1 MQKLTLNA
9 MVKIKRVYEP
19 VEKDD
24 GYRML
29 VDRVWPR
36 GIKKEALALD
46 EWNKLLPPS
55 TALGK
60 WYGHQPEMFK
70 AFEKKY
76 IQELSEQQAE
86 IKRVRAIA
94 KQENV
99 TLLYSAK
106 DQKMNQAIILQKV
119 LKPSFKFGLG
129 I

>member
-55 TALGK
+55 TALRK
-60 WYGHQPEMFK
+60 TVATQHSARKM
-70 AFEKKY
+70 
-76 IQELSEQQAE
+76 
-86 IKRVRAIA
+86 VRTSTR
-94 KQENV
+94 NV
-99 TLLYSAK
+99 
-106 DQKMNQAIILQKV
+106 
-119 LKPSFKFGLG
+119 
-129 I
+129 